1 MKLTRSCQSEEFGR
15 GQKEGGDASPK
26 PPRNLWAG
34 PDWDMNIPPGRT
46 LSQIKFGHKQDDW
59 FRDNP
64 EYNPITIKAKAVSLA
79 AEKFSCINIFHCSLP
94 RLPFL
99 IVFSFVSVCVSTDYS
114 FLSVRQEPTLGPWKR
129 FPFLQQMELNFQWL
143 FWFTIRRPS
152 EVIIFLSIVLCRSA
166 HYWNAIK
173 LQGVWGTL
181 KTNHWLFGEKKEDK
195 ALWASWNFH

>member
-1 MKLTRSCQSEEFGR
+1 MPAQSPPETFELVLTETWTYHQEGPWVRSNLGTSKMTDSET
-15 GQKEGGDASPK
+15 DS
-26 PPRNLWAG
+26 
-34 PDWDMNIPPGRT
+34 
-46 LSQIKFGHKQDDW
+46 
-59 FRDNP
+59 

-99 IVFSFVSVCVSTDYS
+99 IVFSFVSMCVSTDYS
-114 FLSVRQEPTLGPWKR
+114 FLSVRQKPTLGPWKR